1 MKYLTE
7 IIISFLF
14 LSSLACSKQPVVPN
28 ADSNNI
34 SFDFTQFYRVHES
47 DEYIYDAHR
56 NVPLGKMIT
65 LNNLDS
71 IFGKPLLCDTVTQTS
86 NDWSLYEQESQA
98 ANFLPS
104 ETGDTLTMM
113 RRIYGNEGDWL
124 IWIDLEIQN
133 SDSLR
138 ILNFIA
144 YDNSHV
150 DL

>member
-14 LSSLACSKQPVVPN
+14 LSFLACSKQPVVPN

>member
-7 IIISFLF
+7 ILISFLF
-14 LSSLACSKQPVVPN
+14 LSVLACSKQPVVPN

-65 LNNLDS
+65 LKNLDS

>member
-7 IIISFLF
+7 ILISFLF
-14 LSSLACSKQPVVPN
+14 LSVLACSKQPVVPN

-65 LNNLDS
+65 SNNLDS
-71 IFGKPLLCDTVTQTS
+71 IFGKPLLCDTVAQTS

-144 YDNSHV
+144 YDNNHV

>member
-7 IIISFLF
+7 ILISFLF
-14 LSSLACSKQPVVPN
+14 LSVLACSKQPVVPN

-104 ETGDTLTMM
+104 EAGDTLTMM

-144 YDNSHV
+144 YDNNHV